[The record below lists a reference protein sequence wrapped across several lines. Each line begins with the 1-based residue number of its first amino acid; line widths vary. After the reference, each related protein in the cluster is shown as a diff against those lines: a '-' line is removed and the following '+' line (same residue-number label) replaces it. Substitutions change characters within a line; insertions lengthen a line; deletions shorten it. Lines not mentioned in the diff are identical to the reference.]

1 MLARKPVRV
10 PAGAP
15 LAMRRRILAVEPITR
30 ADPMKAK
37 RKTAARKSPARKAP
51 ARKSAAG
58 KSTAGKVSAGKSRA
72 AQQTREIVQFAPNFT
87 AYVLPPATV
96 CLYSE
101 HRKFFLHG
109 ELYCAIAEAI
119 GDKGEETQTLVG
131 ELARKFPVEQVQ
143 EALKRLYDRRYVTL
157 ASPVT
162 TGTVAAFWASL
173 GLPPEVAEQ
182 NLAGCK
188 VKIEA
193 IDVKGGKELT
203 SALTELGVRL
213 VARSADLTVA
223 LVNDYLDRRIADL
236 NRQHVKDRTP
246 WILVQ
251 PSGAF
256 PLVGPVFKP
265 YESACW
271 TCLSDRMLRN
281 REIKGFLDRAE
292 AHAVASSPLVHNT
305 FGQGAIQFAAVEIA
319 KAIASGFRTDL
330 RDHIASFDL
339 MGASI
344 GKHYV
349 AHRPQ
354 CPTCG
359 NRKLWDPNRPPLPV
373 EINAGTRLIMTSGG
387 YRSVSSRTT
396 VSRYRKHV
404 SALTGVVTKLE
415 KMDGELPL
423 NTNFFAQHNFS
434 APAMNVDQ
442 LRSGLNGGSFGKGS
456 TAEQAEA
463 SALMEAIE
471 RYSGI
476 FQGDEIRQTRRFMDF
491 EPGEAY
497 LANDVQHFSEAQF
510 QSRHHQHAD
519 DTHQISAPIEEAQEL
534 EWTPVWS
541 LRDKRFKYFPTGL
554 LYFFYQDFH
563 TDSNG
568 CAAGNTREEAIVQ
581 GFLELV
587 ERDAYAIWWYNRLR
601 RPEVNLSE
609 FDDAYVRDIKSQFA
623 DHGRKIW
630 VLDVTSDLGVPAY
643 VAIMHWMENGKENIE
658 FGSGAHFD
666 RRIALLRSLTELS
679 QFLSIGVMGEGGMRG
694 DKSSLD
700 GVTPLTLENYPFLIP
715 AEHPTAIP
723 PLGMNVPLD
732 SVKEQVEAC
741 VEVARRAGYDFLVL
755 DQTRPDVE
763 VPVVRVIVPGL
774 RHFYKR
780 FGPGRLYDVPVKLGW
795 LDQPLREDE
804 LTPFLPHT

>member
-1 MLARKPVRV
+1 
-10 PAGAP
+10 
-15 LAMRRRILAVEPITR
+15 
-30 ADPMKAK
+30 MKAK
-37 RKTAARKSPARKAP
+37 RKTRAPRKAVKP
-51 ARKSAAG
+51 KAA
-58 KSTAGKVSAGKSRA
+58 K
-72 AQQTREIVQFAPNFT
+72 EIVQFAPNFT
-87 AYVLPPATV
+87 AYVLPPATL

-109 ELYCAIAEAI
+109 ELYCAIADAI
-119 GDKGEETQTLVG
+119 GKNGKDTQLLIG
-131 ELARKFPVEQVQ
+131 ELSRKFPVDQIQ
-143 EALKRLYDRRYVTL
+143 EALKRLYERRYVTI

-162 TGTVAAFWASL
+162 TGPVAAFWASL
-173 GLPPEVAEQ
+173 GLPPETAES
-182 NLAGCK
+182 NLANCR
-188 VKIEA
+188 VRVDA
-193 IDVKGGKELT
+193 VDVKGAKELT
-203 SALTELGVRL
+203 AALTNLGVR
-213 VARSADLTVA
+213 VVTRSPDLAVR
-223 LVNDYLDRRIADL
+223 LVNDYLDRRLAEA
-236 NRQHVKDRTP
+236 NKQHVKDKTP
-246 WILVQ
+246 WLLAQ

-265 YESACW
+265 GASACW

-281 REIKGFLDRAE
+281 REIKGFLDRTEARIVAE
-292 AHAVASSPLVHNT
+292 SPLVQSS

-330 RDHIASFDL
+330 QDHIASFDL
-339 MGASI
+339 MGATI
-344 GKHYV
+344 VKHYV
-349 AHRPQ
+349 ARRPQ

-359 NRKLWDPNRPPLPV
+359 DKKLWDPKRAPEPV
-373 EINAGTRLIMTSGG
+373 KINAGTRLIMTSGG
-387 YRSVSSRTT
+387 YRSVSSRQT
-396 VSRYRKHV
+396 VARYRKHV
-404 SALTGVVTKLE
+404 SPLTGVVTKLE

-434 APAMNVDQ
+434 APAMSVDQ
-442 LRSGLNGGSFGKGS
+442 LRSGLSGGSFGKGS

-476 FQGDEIRQTRRFMDF
+476 FQGDEIRVTRRFIDF
-491 EPGEAY
+491 PEGDAI
-497 LANDVQHFSEAQF
+497 LSNDVQHFSEAQF
-510 QSRHHQHAD
+510 ASRHRLDSEDSHQV
-519 DTHQISAPIEEAQEL
+519 SEPIDPSDKL
-534 EWTPVWS
+534 EWSPVWS
-541 LRDKRFKYFPTGL
+541 LRDLRFRHLPTGL
-554 LYFFYQDFH
+554 LYFFYRDFH

-587 ERDAYAIWWYNRLR
+587 ERDAYAIWWYNRLQ
-601 RPEVNLSE
+601 RPEVDLSA
-609 FDDAYVRDIKSQFA
+609 FDDAYIRDIKSQFA
-623 DHGRKIW
+623 DYGRRIW

-643 VAIMHWMENGKENIE
+643 VAIMHWMQDGKENIE

-700 GVTPLTLENYPFLIP
+700 GLTPLKLENYPFLIP
-715 AEHPTAIP
+715 AKHAIAAP

-780 FGPGRLYDVPVKLGW
+780 FGPGSLYDVPVKMGW
-795 LDQPLREDE
+795 LDRPLREDE

>member
-1 MLARKPVRV
+1 
-10 PAGAP
+10 
-15 LAMRRRILAVEPITR
+15 
-30 ADPMKAK
+30 MKTK
-37 RKTAARKSPARKAP
+37 RKTRAPRQAAKKPVNKSVKKA
-51 ARKSAAG
+51 AK
-58 KSTAGKVSAGKSRA
+58 
-72 AQQTREIVQFAPNFT
+72 EIVQFAPNFT
-87 AYVLPPATV
+87 AYVLPPATI

-109 ELYCAIAEAI
+109 ELYVAIAEAI
-119 GDKGEETQTLVG
+119 GKHGKDTQALIH
-131 ELARKFPVEQVQ
+131 ELSRKYPVDQIQ
-143 EALKRLYDRRYVTL
+143 EGLKRLYDRRYVTI

-162 TGTVAAFWASL
+162 TGPVAGFWASL
-173 GLPPEVAEQ
+173 GLPPQAAEEA
-182 NLAGCK
+182 LANCR
-188 VKIEA
+188 VRVEA
-193 IDVKGGKELT
+193 IDVQGAKELT
-203 SALTELGVRL
+203 RALSDLGVRV
-213 VARSADLTVA
+213 VARSADLTVT
-223 LVNDYLDRRIADL
+223 LVNDYLDRRLAEL
-236 NRQHVKDRTP
+236 NRKHVDDKTP
-246 WILVQ
+246 WLLAQ

-265 YESACW
+265 GESACW

-292 AHAVASSPLVHNT
+292 GRIIAESPLVRNP

-330 RDHIASFDL
+330 REHIASFDL
-339 MGASI
+339 MGATI
-344 GKHYV
+344 TKHFV
-349 AHRPQ
+349 ARRPQ
-354 CPTCG
+354 CPVCG
-359 NRKLWDPNRPPLPV
+359 DKKLQNPKRAPEPV
-373 EINAGTRLIMTSGG
+373 TINPGTRLIMTSGG

-404 SALTGVVTKLE
+404 SPLTGVVTRLE
-415 KMDGELPL
+415 KMEGDLPL
-423 NTNFFAQHNFS
+423 NTNFFAHHNFS
-434 APAMNVDQ
+434 APAVDVDQ
-442 LRSGLNGGSFGKGS
+442 LRSGLNGGSSGKGS

-476 FQGDEIRQTRRFMDF
+476 FQGDEIRMKRRFTDF
-491 EPGEAY
+491 AKGEAY

-510 QSRHHQHAD
+510 ASRNEPQPDGSHPVPD
-519 DTHQISAPIEEAQEL
+519 PIDPDAEI

-541 LRDKRFKYFPTGL
+541 LRDQRFKYFPTGL
-554 LYFFYQDFH
+554 LYFFYEDFH

-568 CAAGNTREEAIVQ
+568 CAAGNSREEAIVQ

-601 RPEVNLSE
+601 RSEVDLGE
-609 FDDAYVRDIKSQFA
+609 FDDAYIRDIKSQFA

-630 VLDVTSDLGVPAY
+630 VLDITSDLGVPTY
-643 VAIMHWMENGKENIE
+643 VAIMHWINDGKENIE
-658 FGSGAHFD
+658 FGSGSHFD

-679 QFLSIGVMGEGGMRG
+679 QFLSIGEGGLRG
-694 DKSSLD
+694 DRSTLD
-700 GVTPLTLENYPFLIP
+700 GVTPLRLENYPFLQP
-715 AEHPTAIP
+715 AADSVAAP
-723 PLGMNVPLD
+723 PLGIDVPLD

-755 DQTRPDVE
+755 DQTRPDVG

-780 FGPGRLYDVPVKLGW
+780 FGPGRLYDVPVTMGL
-795 LDQPLREDE
+795 LDRPRREDE